1 MESEKRQRRTMH
13 ERLRMLVETH
23 LPSLHHTT
31 FQPKAGEVVI
41 RQNTPAEQVLIVQEG
56 ELRVEHTEPGGT
68 PQLIATVGPNE
79 IVGEMSLIGS
89 QCHSATVTVNRDPTV
104 LLVIQSNDLL
114 QAAIYD
120 SDLVVEL
127 LALSSHRCQQTNRRL
142 ALILEAVT
150 ALSKEDSPT
159 LERCCERLDREVDQL
174 LSTTAHQ
181 LRQLLLK
188 PLRD

>member
-1 MESEKRQRRTMH
+1 MH

-31 FQPKAGEVVI
+31 LQPKAGEVVI

-56 ELRVEHTEPGGT
+56 ELRIEHTEPDGT
-68 PQLIATVGPNE
+68 PQLIAIVGPNE
-79 IVGEMSLIGS
+79 MVGEMSLIGS
-89 QCHSATVTVNRDPTV
+89 PCHSATVTVNRDPTV
-104 LLVIQSNDLL
+104 LLVIQSDDLL

-150 ALSKEDSPT
+150 ALSKDDSPT
-159 LERCCERLDREVDQL
+159 LERCCKKLDKEVNQL
-174 LSTTAHQ
+174 LSTTAYQ
-181 LRQLLLK
+181 LRQLVLK
-188 PLRD
+188 LHRD